1 MATSKQ
7 PTQPNPNAPASDPRP
22 SAAARALSALVRFY
36 RKFISP
42 LKPACCRFTPTCS
55 AYALEALR
63 VHGAVK
69 GSWLTIKRI
78 LRCNPWGGQGYDPV
92 PPKSQTP
99 VFMPFKR
106 RRTLYAVVFGAFAAA
121 AFSCVMFAAFPET
134 PETAPTDA
142 SNKAAAEAVSPKEN
156 APTRFLIWLIRFY
169 QDNMSGLLPGRCRFT
184 PSCSAYGIQALKR
197 FGAIRGTWLTIKR
210 VLRCNPWG
218 GKGYDP
224 VPEE

>member
-1 MATSKQ
+1 MATPKQ
-7 PTQPNPNAPASDPRP
+7 PFQKNQNAPAAESRP
-22 SAAARALSALVRFY
+22 SLAARALIAPVRFY

-69 GSWLTIKRI
+69 GSWLAVRRI
-78 LRCNPWGGQGYDPV
+78 LRCQPWGGSGYDPV
-92 PPKSQTP
+92 PPKSQTSA
-99 VFMPFKR
+99 FSPFKR
-106 RRTLYAVVFGAFAAA
+106 RRTLYAVAFGAFAAA
-121 AFSCVMFAAFPET
+121 AFFCVMFAVVPDSR
-134 PETAPTDA
+134 ETARAVETA
-142 SNKAAAEAVSPKEN
+142 QTARETVSPKEN

-169 QDNMSGLLPGRCRFT
+169 QDNMSGLLPGNCRFT
-184 PSCSAYGIQALKR
+184 PTCSAYGIQALKR
-197 FGAIRGTWLTIKR
+197 FGAIRGSWLTIKR

-224 VPEE
+224 VPEK